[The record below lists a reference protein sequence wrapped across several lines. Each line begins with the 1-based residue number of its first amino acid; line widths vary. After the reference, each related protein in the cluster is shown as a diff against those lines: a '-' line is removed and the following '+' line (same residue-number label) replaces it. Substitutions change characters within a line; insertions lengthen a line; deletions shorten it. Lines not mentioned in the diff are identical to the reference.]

1 MTTGRALDLSQALR
15 SSYRAVCSLPRLPAI
30 LVGVFTVGYF
40 AATCDLAALRP
51 FSFDELTTYN
61 IATSPTVG
69 DVLRTWR
76 ESYDGMPPVAH
87 VATHVF
93 GSALGFSHVTAR
105 LPSMVGF
112 WLMCLSIF
120 IFLSRRVGPMLAL
133 LGMLL
138 PVTVPSAYSYAYEAR
153 GYGMVLAFSGAA
165 MVCWD
170 LAHGTRWRRIALIGL
185 PISLA
190 GAIATHLYAILVI
203 FPPALGELARTI
215 ERRRVDWLVWLSLA
229 AAGLVF
235 LPAYPVIS
243 HIGGQPELANVSA
256 GYNVSVSQLM
266 GLWQQFLSTSA
277 TYLGVLALVCI
288 YRDRMPTADE
298 SRERQPSPPDWVLV
312 LGFMALPA
320 VGWLFA
326 NLVFGLL
333 LFRYVIAAVI
343 GFSLVV
349 PLLCRAFVRRRP
361 EIALL
366 LAGWV
371 AVAAAGSILASR
383 HAMRTTTVTTE
394 HVAAGRGCFRLLN
407 LWKRLPAD
415 GLPIVVSDFNV
426 FHQVHHYAPEAL
438 KHRLV
443 FLVDREFGRLVEPS
457 MPFFAKV
464 FRQRMEG
471 FEEFVQSNRSFYLY
485 DCGAPGRLP
494 LVESLLGRG
503 ASLRDSGLVETP
515 DILLRRELYRVSM
528 PARSAESGNPR

>member
-1 MTTGRALDLSQALR
+1 VPVVIGLFTVAYFGATCSLASLR
-15 SSYRAVCSLPRLPAI
+15 S
-30 LVGVFTVGYF
+30 
-40 AATCDLAALRP
+40 

-61 IATSPTVG
+61 IASSPTAG
-69 DVLRTWR
+69 DVLRTWF

-87 VATHVF
+87 LATHVF

-112 WLMCLSIF
+112 WLMCLSIYV
-120 IFLSRRVGPMLAL
+120 FLSRRVCPMLAL

-165 MVCWD
+165 VVCWD
-170 LAHGTRWRRIALIGL
+170 LARGTRWRRIGLIGL
-185 PISLA
+185 PTCLA
-190 GAIATHLYAILVI
+190 GAIATHLYAILVV
-203 FPPALGELARTI
+203 FPPVLGELARTI
-215 ERRRVDWLVWLSLA
+215 ERRRVDWLVWSSLA
-229 AAGLVF
+229 ATGLVF
-235 LPAYPVIS
+235 LPAYPVIA
-243 HIGGQPELANVSA
+243 HVGARPELASVSA

-266 GLWQQFLSTSA
+266 ELWQQFLPTSA
-277 TYLGVLALVCI
+277 TYLGVLALVCLF
-288 YRDRMPTADE
+288 RDRMPTADD
-298 SRERQPSPPDWVLV
+298 SRERRPSPPDWVLV

-333 LFRYVIAAVI
+333 LFRYVIAAVV

-349 PLLCRAFVRRRP
+349 PLLCRASVRRRP

-371 AVAAAGSILASR
+371 AVTAAGSILASR
-383 HAMRTTTVTTE
+383 HAMRMTTVTTE

-407 LWKRLPAD
+407 LWGRLPAD
-415 GLPIVVSDFNV
+415 GLPIVVSDFTV
-426 FHQVHHYAPEAL
+426 FHQVHHYAPETL

-443 FLVDREFGRLVEPS
+443 FLVDREFGGLIEPS

-464 FRQRMEG
+464 FRQRMER
-471 FEEFVQSNRSFYLY
+471 FEEFLRSNRSFYLY

-494 LVESLLGRG
+494 LVESLLGAG
-503 ASLRDSGLVETP
+503 ASLRDSGLVDTP

-528 PARSAESGNPR
+528 TARSTESENPR